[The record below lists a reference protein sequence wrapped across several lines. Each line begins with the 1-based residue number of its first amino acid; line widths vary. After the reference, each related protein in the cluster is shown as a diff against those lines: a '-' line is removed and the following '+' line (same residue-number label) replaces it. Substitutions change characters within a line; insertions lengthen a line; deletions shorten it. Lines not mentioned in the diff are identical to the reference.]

1 MKISGDPTVWKVSGI
16 QKIKKAFLEKASM
29 GDKTLILA
37 FLCSLFLSCNNGIF
51 IGININSNRYIGNMG
66 YNIVYNNGI
75 WCVICYN
82 GYCTIYIMEY
92 GVWGPSSSAPEGH
105 PCLSYSGWN
114 VN

>member
-1 MKISGDPTVWKVSGI
+1 VFGI
-16 QKIKKAFLEKASM
+16 QKIKKAFLEKPVWGIKLLYWLFYA
-29 GDKTLILA
+29 
-37 FLCSLFLSCNNGIF
+37 LFLSYNNGIF

-75 WCVICYN
+75 WCAICYN
-82 GYCTIYIMEY
+82 GYCTIYIMDY
-92 GVWGPSSSAPEGH
+92 GVWGPYSSAPEGH